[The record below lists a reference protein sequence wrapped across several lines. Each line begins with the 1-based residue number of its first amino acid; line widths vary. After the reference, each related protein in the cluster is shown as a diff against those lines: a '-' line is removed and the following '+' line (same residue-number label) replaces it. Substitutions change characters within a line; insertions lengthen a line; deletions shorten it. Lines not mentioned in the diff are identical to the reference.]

1 MPILKGLGILGL
13 AKGAK
18 AIGGFFKGT
27 GGQVAVKGAGVGVA
41 GAGVGHGIQRA
52 FEGFGRGTERVFRSA
67 WGQEIDE
74 QTGEVR
80 HNPLISLVWI
90 VLIVGV
96 VLIVL
101 NKLKK

>member
-1 MPILKGLGILGL
+1 MPILKGLGIVKVG
-13 AKGAK
+13 K
-18 AIGGFFKGT
+18 AIKGFFKGS
-27 GGQVAVKGAGVGVA
+27 GGQVVAKGAGAGVA
-41 GAGVGHGIQRA
+41 GAGIGHGIHQA
-52 FEGFGRGTERVFRSA
+52 FQGFGRGIERVFRGA

-80 HNPLISLVWI
+80 HNPMISIVWI

-101 NKLKK
+101 KNLRK